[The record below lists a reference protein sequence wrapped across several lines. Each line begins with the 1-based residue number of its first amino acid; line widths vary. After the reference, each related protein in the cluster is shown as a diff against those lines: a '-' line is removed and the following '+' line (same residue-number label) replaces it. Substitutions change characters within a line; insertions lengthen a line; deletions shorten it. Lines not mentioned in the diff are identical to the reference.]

1 MIVARLIGGFC
12 GGFIALGLASSRH
25 AGTSH
30 QTASAGV
37 NPVWWLAVPIASAL
51 VAGVALS
58 LLLPRLSSRAIG
70 HVPAI
75 TAATLGGAV
84 PVALMLLSSHRL
96 GGTTPLVAAAGW
108 LVGVTM
114 TTLLVRGAS
123 TPIEA

>member
-12 GGFIALGLASSRH
+12 GGFIALGLASTSH
-25 AGTSH
+25 SSASH
-30 QTASAGV
+30 QTAAAGV
-37 NPVWWLAVPIASAL
+37 SPVWWLAVPIASAL

-58 LLLPRLSSRAIG
+58 MVLPRLSSRTVAYA
-70 HVPAI
+70 PAI
-75 TAATLGGAV
+75 TATTLGGAI
-84 PVALMLLSSHRL
+84 PVVLTLLSSHRL
-96 GGTTPLVAAAGW
+96 GGTTPLIAAAGW